1 MGKVRGVGGSKS
13 RDLSWSGETLVE
25 GSGSSGAFRTL
36 AAFAR
41 ICASPIVPVIVVGFG
56 STDPIDA
63 FKKATLQPQLS
74 SSESK
79 KGQL

>member
-1 MGKVRGVGGSKS
+1 MGKVKGVGGFKS
-13 RDLSWSGETLVE
+13 RDLSWSGETPVD
-25 GSGSSGAFRTL
+25 GSGSSGAFRTP

-41 ICASPIVPVIVVGFG
+41 ICASPVVPVIVVGFG
-56 STDPIDA
+56 STYPIDA
-63 FKKATLQPQLS
+63 FKKAAPQPQLS